1 VLRLEGKV
9 AVVTGGARGIGGA
22 TAELLAKDGARVVIG
37 DRLAAEANATLG
49 RIASAGGEAVFVE
62 TDVTREEDADR
73 LMQTAIDRWGR
84 LDVLVHA
91 AGILKG
97 ATLLID
103 ELDAGVFDEVIAV
116 NLRGAFLCAKAAAR
130 HMRPRRSGVML
141 LIASG
146 AGVRGG
152 SSSVA
157 YGSSKGGVHGLSL
170 VLAPQL
176 EPHGIRVHGIC
187 PGSLA
192 TELKLENVADVA
204 RARGEDPAAAR
215 DRAARELG
223 DPAGVARIL
232 AFLASEEADYV
243 RGSVFTR

>member
-1 VLRLEGKV
+1 VTLDGKV

-22 TAELLAKDGARVVIG
+22 TAELLAQQGARVVIG
-37 DRLAAEANATLG
+37 DRRAAEAQATLG
-49 RIASAGGEAVFVE
+49 RIGSAGGEAVFVE
-62 TDVTREEDADR
+62 TDVTKEDSVRR
-73 LMQTAIDRWGR
+73 LMTAAVERWGR
-84 LDVLVHA
+84 IDVLAHA

-97 ATLLID
+97 ATLMVD
-103 ELDAGVFDEVIAV
+103 ELDVDVFDEVVSV
-116 NLRGAFLCAKAAAR
+116 NLRGAFLCSKHAAAQ
-130 HMRPRRSGVML
+130 MRKQGSGVML

-192 TELKLENVADVA
+192 TELKLDNVADVA
-204 RARGEDPAAAR
+204 RARGEDPVAAR
-215 DRAARELG
+215 ERAARELG
-223 DPAGVARIL
+223 DPTGVAKVM
-232 AFLASEEADYV
+232 AFLASDEADYV
-243 RGSVFTR
+243 RGSIFTR

>member
-1 VLRLEGKV
+1 MRLDGKV

-37 DRLAAEANATLG
+37 DLRADAAQATLG
-49 RIASAGGEAVFVE
+49 RIAAAGGGAVFVE
-62 TDVTREEDADR
+62 TDVTNEDSARR
-73 LMQTAIDRWGR
+73 LMAAAVERWGR

-97 ATLLID
+97 ATLLVD
-103 ELDAGVFDEVIAV
+103 ELDTAVFDEVVTV
-116 NLRGAFLCAKAAAR
+116 NLRGAFLCAKHAAAQ
-130 HMRPRRSGVML
+130 MRTQRSGVML

-192 TELKLENVADVA
+192 TELKLDNVADVA
-204 RARGEDPAAAR
+204 RAAGKDPVAAR
-215 DRAARELG
+215 ERAARELG

-232 AFLASEEADYV
+232 AFLASDEADYV
-243 RGSVFTR
+243 RGSIFTR

>member
-1 VLRLEGKV
+1 MRLKGKV
-9 AVVTGGARGIGGA
+9 AVVSGGARGIGGA
-22 TAELLAKDGARVVIG
+22 TAELLAKEGAKVAIG
-37 DRLAAEANATLG
+37 DLRAAEASATLG
-49 RIASAGGEAVFVE
+49 RITGVGGDAVFVE
-62 TDVTREEDADR
+62 TDVANEESARR
-73 LMQTAIDRWGR
+73 LVETAVERWGR

-97 ATLLID
+97 ATLLVD
-103 ELDAGVFDEVIAV
+103 ELDAAVFDEVIDV
-116 NLRGAFLCAKAAAR
+116 NLRGAFLCAKAAAAQ
-130 HMRPRRSGVML
+130 MRRQRSGVML

-176 EPHGIRVHGIC
+176 EPYGIRVHGIC

-192 TELKLENVADVA
+192 TELKLDNVADVA
-204 RARGEDPAAAR
+204 RARGEDPVAAR
-215 DRAARELG
+215 ERAARELG
-223 DPAGVARIL
+223 DPMGVARVL
-232 AFLASEEADYV
+232 AFLASDDADYV
-243 RGSVFTR
+243 RGTVFTR

>member
-1 VLRLEGKV
+1 MTLTGKV

-22 TAELLAKDGARVVIG
+22 TAELLAKEGAKVAIG
-37 DRLAAEANATLG
+37 DRLAAEASSTLG
-49 RIASAGGEAVFVE
+49 RITSVGGEAVFVE
-62 TDVTREEDADR
+62 TDVTREEAAER
-73 LMQTAIDRWGR
+73 LMRTAVERWGR

-97 ATLLID
+97 ATLLVD
-103 ELDAGVFDEVIAV
+103 ELEAAVFDEVIAV

-130 HMRPRRSGVML
+130 QMRQQRSGVML

-176 EPHGIRVHGIC
+176 EPYGIRVHGIC

-215 DRAARELG
+215 ERAARELG

-232 AFLASEEADYV
+232 AFLASDDADYV

>member
-1 VLRLEGKV
+1 MQLAGRV

-22 TAELLAKDGARVVIG
+22 TAEALAREGARVVIG
-37 DRLAAEANATLG
+37 DLRESEAQITLSRMGADAA
-49 RIASAGGEAVFVE
+49 FVR
-62 TDVTREEDADR
+62 TDVTDEASVQE
-73 LMQTAIDRWGR
+73 LMSTAVSRHGR

-97 ATLLID
+97 AALTVDQLGAD
-103 ELDAGVFDEVIAV
+103 VFDEVVSV
-116 NLRGAFLCAKAAAR
+116 NLRGAFLCAKHAAA
-130 HMRPRRSGVML
+130 HMRQQRRGVML

-176 EPHGIRVHGIC
+176 EPDGIRVHGIC

-192 TELKLENVADVA
+192 TELKLDNVADMA
-204 RARGEDPAAAR
+204 RARGEDAAAAR
-215 DRAARELG
+215 DRAAVELG

-232 AFLASEEADYV
+232 TFLASDDADYV
-243 RGSVFTR
+243 RGTIFTR

>member
-1 VLRLEGKV
+1 MRLQGKV

-22 TAELLAKDGARVVIG
+22 TAEALARDGARVVIG
-37 DRLAAEANATLG
+37 DLREPEAQATLG
-49 RIASAGGEAVFVE
+49 RISGAGGEAVFVP
-62 TDVTREEDADR
+62 TDVTEESAARR
-73 LMQTAIDRWGR
+73 LMQAAVERWGR

-97 ATLLID
+97 ATLPVD
-103 ELDAGVFDEVIAV
+103 ALDADVFDEVIRV
-116 NLRGAFLCAKAAAR
+116 NLRGAFLCSKAAAAI
-130 HMRPRRSGVML
+130 MRGQGRGVML

-176 EPHGIRVHGIC
+176 ESAGIRVHGIC

-192 TELKLENVADVA
+192 TELKLDNVADVA
-204 RARGEDPAAAR
+204 RARGQDAAAAR
-215 DRAARELG
+215 ERAAHELG
-223 DPAGVARIL
+223 DPMGVAKIL
-232 AFLASEEADYV
+232 AFLASDEADYV
-243 RGSVFTR
+243 RGSIFTR

>member
-1 VLRLEGKV
+1 MRLAGKV

-22 TAELLAKDGARVVIG
+22 TAELLARDGARVAIG
-37 DRLAAEANATLG
+37 DLRAPEAQATLG
-49 RIASAGGEAVFVE
+49 RISGAGGEAVFVE
-62 TDVTREEDADR
+62 TDVTQEESARR
-73 LMQTAIDRWGR
+73 LMERARDRFGR
-84 LDVLVHA
+84 IDVLVHA

-97 ATLLID
+97 AALAVD
-103 ELDAGVFDEVIAV
+103 ELDASVFDEVIDV
-116 NLRGAFLCAKAAAR
+116 NLRGAFLCSKQATAI
-130 HMRPRRSGVML
+130 MRQQRSGVIL

-176 EPHGIRVHGIC
+176 EPLGIRVHGIC

-192 TELKLENVADVA
+192 TELKLDNVADLA

-215 DRAARELG
+215 ERAARELG
-223 DPAGVARIL
+223 DPAGVGRL
-232 AFLASEEADYV
+232 LVFLASDEADYV
-243 RGSVFTR
+243 RGTIFTR

>member
-1 VLRLEGKV
+1 MGLQGKV

-22 TAELLAKDGARVVIG
+22 TAELLASHGARVAIG
-37 DRLAAEANATLG
+37 DLLGLEGEETLG
-49 RIASAGGEAVFVE
+49 RIKAAGGEGLFRQ
-62 TDVTREEDADR
+62 TDVTDEASARALMDA
-73 LMQTAIDRWGR
+73 AVERWGR

-97 ATLLID
+97 ATLLVD

-116 NLRGAFLCAKAAAR
+116 NLRGAFLCAKAAAQ
-130 HMRPRRSGVML
+130 HMRRQRAGVML

-176 EPHGIRVHGIC
+176 EPFGVRVHGIC

-192 TELKLENVADVA
+192 TELKLTNVADVA
-204 RARGEDPAAAR
+204 RARGDDPVAAR
-215 DRAARELG
+215 ERAARELG
-223 DPAGVARIL
+223 DPLGVARIL
-232 AFLASEEADYV
+232 AFLASDDADYV
-243 RGSVFTR
+243 RGTVFTR

>member
-1 VLRLEGKV
+1 
-9 AVVTGGARGIGGA
+9 
-22 TAELLAKDGARVVIG
+22 VIG
-37 DRLAAEANATLG
+37 DMRAPEAQSTLG
-49 RIASAGGEAVFVE
+49 RISQAGGEAIFVP
-62 TDVTREEDADR
+62 TDVTDEAAARR
-73 LMQTAIDRWGR
+73 LMEAAVERWGR

-97 ATLLID
+97 ATLAID
-103 ELDAGVFDEVIAV
+103 ELETAVFDEVIQV
-116 NLRGAFLCAKAAAR
+116 NLRGAFLCSKAAAGI
-130 HMRPRRSGVML
+130 MRERGGGVML

-176 EPHGIRVHGIC
+176 EPAGIRVHGIC

-192 TELKLENVADVA
+192 TELKLDNVADVA
-204 RARGEDPAAAR
+204 RARGQDAAAAR
-215 DRAARELG
+215 ERAARELG
-223 DPAGVARIL
+223 DPVGVARIL
-232 AFLASEEADYV
+232 AFLASDEADYV
-243 RGSVFTR
+243 RGTIFTR

>member
-1 VLRLEGKV
+1 MRLTGKV

-22 TAELLAKDGARVVIG
+22 TAELLARDGAKVVVG
-37 DRLAAEANATLG
+37 DLRASEANATLA
-49 RIASAGGEAVFVE
+49 RISAAGGEAVFVE
-62 TDVTREEDADR
+62 TDVTKEDSAKR
-73 LMQTAIDRWGR
+73 LMAAAAERWGR
-84 LDVLVHA
+84 IDVLVHA

-97 ATLLID
+97 ATLLVD
-103 ELDAGVFDEVIAV
+103 ELDAATFDEVVTV
-116 NLRGAFLCAKAAAR
+116 NLRGAFLCSKYAAAQ
-130 HMRPRRSGVML
+130 MRQQKSGVML

-192 TELKLENVADVA
+192 TELKLDNVADVA
-204 RARGEDPAAAR
+204 RARGDDPAAAR
-215 DRAARELG
+215 ERAARELG

-232 AFLASEEADYV
+232 TFLASDDADYV
-243 RGSVFTR
+243 RGSIFTR

>member
-1 VLRLEGKV
+1 MRLKGKV
-9 AVVTGGARGIGGA
+9 AVVSGGARGIGGA
-22 TAELLAKDGARVVIG
+22 TAELLAKEGAKVAIG
-37 DRLAAEANATLG
+37 DLRAAEASATLG
-49 RIASAGGEAVFVE
+49 RITGVGGDAVFVE
-62 TDVTREEDADR
+62 TDVANEESARR
-73 LMQTAIDRWGR
+73 LVETAVERWGR

-97 ATLLID
+97 ATLLVD
-103 ELDAGVFDEVIAV
+103 ELDAAVFDEVIDV
-116 NLRGAFLCAKAAAR
+116 NLRGAFLCAKAAAAQ
-130 HMRPRRSGVML
+130 MRRQRSGVML

-176 EPHGIRVHGIC
+176 EPYGIRVHGIC

-192 TELKLENVADVA
+192 TELKLDNVADVA
-204 RARGEDPAAAR
+204 RARGEDPVAAR
-215 DRAARELG
+215 
-223 DPAGVARIL
+223 
-232 AFLASEEADYV
+232 
-243 RGSVFTR
+243 

>member
-1 VLRLEGKV
+1 MRMQGKV

-22 TAELLAKDGARVVIG
+22 TAELLARDGAKVVIG
-37 DRLAAEANATLG
+37 DLRADAAQATLG
-49 RIASAGGEAVFVE
+49 RIAAAGGEASFVE
-62 TDVTREEDADR
+62 TDVTNEDSARR
-73 LMQTAIDRWGR
+73 LMETARERHGK

-97 ATLLID
+97 ATLAVD
-103 ELDAGVFDEVIAV
+103 QLDASVFDEVVDV
-116 NLRGAFLCAKAAAR
+116 NLRGAFLCSKHATAI
-130 HMRPRRSGVML
+130 MRPQRSGVII

-176 EPHGIRVHGIC
+176 EPVGIRVHGIC

-192 TELKLENVADVA
+192 TELKLDNVADVA

-223 DPAGVARIL
+223 DPAGVGRLL
-232 AFLASEEADYV
+232 AFLASDEADYV
-243 RGSVFTR
+243 RGTIFTR

>member
-1 VLRLEGKV
+1 MRLQGKV

-22 TAELLAKDGARVVIG
+22 TAELLAAEGARVAIG
-37 DRLAAEANATLG
+37 DLLATEGESTLG
-49 RIASAGGEAVFVE
+49 RIKAAGGDGLFRP
-62 TDVTREEDADR
+62 TDVTDEASARALVDA
-73 LMQTAIDRWGR
+73 AVERWGR

-97 ATLLID
+97 AMLMVD
-103 ELDAGVFDEVIAV
+103 ELEADVFDEVISV
-116 NLRGAFLCAKAAAR
+116 NLRGAFLCARAAGA
-130 HMRPRRSGVML
+130 HMRRQRSGVML

-157 YGSSKGGVHGLSL
+157 YGTSKGGVHGLSL

-176 EPHGIRVHGIC
+176 APFGVRVHGIC

-192 TELKLENVADVA
+192 TELKLTNVADVA
-204 RARGEDPAAAR
+204 RARGEDPSLARERAAA
-215 DRAARELG
+215 ELG
-223 DPAGVARIL
+223 DPLGVARIL
-232 AFLASEEADYV
+232 AFLASDEADYV
-243 RGSVFTR
+243 RGTIFTR

>member
-1 VLRLEGKV
+1 MRLQGKV
-9 AVVTGGARGIGGA
+9 VVVTGGARGIGGA
-22 TAELLAKDGARVVIG
+22 TAELMAKEGACVAIG
-37 DRLAAEANATLG
+37 DLRAEEAHRTLG
-49 RIASAGGEAVFVE
+49 RITAGGGEALFVE
-62 TDVTREEDADR
+62 TDVTEEASARR
-73 LMQTAIDRWGR
+73 LVEAAVERWGR

-97 ATLLID
+97 ATRLVD
-103 ELDAGVFDEVIAV
+103 ELDAAVFDEVIEV
-116 NLRGAFLCAKAAAR
+116 NLRGAFLCAKAAAAQ
-130 HMRPRRSGVML
+130 MRRQRSGVML

-192 TELKLENVADVA
+192 TELKLDNVADVA

-215 DRAARELG
+215 EKAARELG
-223 DPAGVARIL
+223 DPMGVARVL
-232 AFLASEEADYV
+232 AFLASDEADYV

>member
-1 VLRLEGKV
+1 MRMQGKV

-22 TAELLAKDGARVVIG
+22 TGEALARDGARVVIG
-37 DRLAAEANATLG
+37 DLREAEAQATLG
-49 RIASAGGEAVFVE
+49 RIAGAGGEAVFVP
-62 TDVTREEDADR
+62 TDVTDEAAARR
-73 LMQTAIDRWGR
+73 LMTTAVERWGR

-97 ATLLID
+97 ATLAVD
-103 ELDAGVFDEVIAV
+103 ELDTAVFDEVIQV
-116 NLRGAFLCAKAAAR
+116 NLRGAFLCSKAAAAI
-130 HMRPRRSGVML
+130 MRERGGGVML

-176 EPHGIRVHGIC
+176 EPAGIRVHGIC

-192 TELKLENVADVA
+192 TELKLDNVADVA
-204 RARGEDPAAAR
+204 RARGQDAAAAR
-215 DRAARELG
+215 ERAARELG
-223 DPAGVARIL
+223 DPMGVARIL
-232 AFLASEEADYV
+232 AFLASDEADYV
-243 RGSVFTR
+243 RGSIFTR

>member
-1 VLRLEGKV
+1 MRLAGKI

-37 DRLAAEANATLG
+37 DLRASEANETLG
-49 RIASAGGEAVFVE
+49 RIGAAGGEAVFVE
-62 TDVTREEDADR
+62 TDVTKEDSARR
-73 LMQTAIDRWGR
+73 LMAAAVERWGR
-84 LDVLVHA
+84 IDVLVHA

-97 ATLLID
+97 AALLVD
-103 ELDAGVFDEVIAV
+103 ELDTAIFDEVISV
-116 NLRGAFLCAKAAAR
+116 NLRGAFLCSKHAAAQ
-130 HMRPRRSGVML
+130 MRQQRSGVML

-192 TELKLENVADVA
+192 TELKLDNVADMA

-223 DPAGVARIL
+223 DPAGVGRIL
-232 AFLASEEADYV
+232 AFLASDDADYV
-243 RGSVFTR
+243 RGSIFTR

>member
-1 VLRLEGKV
+1 MRLRGKV
-9 AVVTGGARGIGGA
+9 VVVTGGARGIGGA
-22 TAELLAKDGARVVIG
+22 TAQLLAREGARVVIG
-37 DRLAAEANATLG
+37 DVRAGDANQTLG
-49 RIASAGGEAVFVE
+49 RIIADAGEATFVP
-62 TDVTREEDADR
+62 TDVTDEESTRR
-73 LMQTAIDRWGR
+73 LMAAAVERWDRI
-84 LDVLVHA
+84 DVLVHA

-97 ATLLID
+97 ATLLVD
-103 ELDAGVFDEVIAV
+103 ELDAATFDEVISV
-116 NLRGAFLCAKAAAR
+116 NLRGAFLCAKYAAAQ
-130 HMRPRRSGVML
+130 MRKQRSGVML

-192 TELKLENVADVA
+192 TELKLDNVADVA
-204 RARGEDPAAAR
+204 RARGEDPVSAR
-215 DRAARELG
+215 ERAAFQLG
-223 DPAGVARIL
+223 DPMGVARVL
-232 AFLASEEADYV
+232 AFLASDEADYV

>member
-1 VLRLEGKV
+1 MAVDCTGYHPATQRRRRAMRMQGKV

-22 TAELLAKDGARVVIG
+22 TAEALARDGARVVIG
-37 DRLAAEANATLG
+37 DLREPEAQATLG
-49 RIASAGGEAVFVE
+49 RIAQAGGEAFFVP
-62 TDVTREEDADR
+62 TDVTDEAAARRVMDSAVE
-73 LMQTAIDRWGR
+73 RWGR

-97 ATLLID
+97 ATLPVD
-103 ELDAGVFDEVIAV
+103 ALDAAVFDEVIQV
-116 NLRGAFLCAKAAAR
+116 NLRGAFLCSKAAAAI
-130 HMRPRRSGVML
+130 MRERGGGVML

-176 EPHGIRVHGIC
+176 DRKSTRLNSSHLGI
-187 PGSLA
+187 SYA
-192 TELKLENVADVA
+192 
-204 RARGEDPAAAR
+204 
-215 DRAARELG
+215 
-223 DPAGVARIL
+223 
-232 AFLASEEADYV
+232 
-243 RGSVFTR
+243 VFCL

>member
-1 VLRLEGKV
+1 MTLRGKV

-22 TAELLAKDGARVVIG
+22 TAELLASGGARVLIG
-37 DRLAAEANATLG
+37 DLRAPEAGATLG
-49 RIASAGGEAVFVE
+49 RIQAAGGDALFLE
-62 TDVTREEDADR
+62 TDVTDEAACRR
-73 LMQTAIDRWGR
+73 LMSTAVERWGQ

-97 ATLLID
+97 AMLAVDQL
-103 ELDAGVFDEVIAV
+103 EASVFDEVIDV
-116 NLRGAFLCAKAAAR
+116 NLRGAFLCSKWATAA
-130 HMRPRRSGVML
+130 MRERGSGVIL

-176 EPHGIRVHGIC
+176 EPLGIRVHGIC

-192 TELKLENVADVA
+192 TELKLDNVADVA
-204 RARGEDPAAAR
+204 RARGQDPVAAR
-215 DRAARELG
+215 SRAAVELG
-223 DPAGVARIL
+223 DPAGVASVL
-232 AFLASEEADYV
+232 VFLASDEGSYV
-243 RGSVFTR
+243 RGTVFTR

>member
-1 VLRLEGKV
+1 MRLKDRV

-22 TAELLAKDGARVVIG
+22 TAELLAREGARVVIG
-37 DRLAAEANATLG
+37 DRRATEAADTLS
-49 RIASAGGEAVFVE
+49 RINQGGGEGIFVE
-62 TDVTREEDADR
+62 TDVTQEAECKR
-73 LMQTAIDRWGR
+73 LMDSACGRWGKI
-84 LDVLVHA
+84 DILVHA

-97 ATLLID
+97 AGLAVD
-103 ELDAGVFDEVIAV
+103 ELETSIFDEVIDI
-116 NLRGAFLCAKAAAR
+116 NLRGAFLSAKHATAA
-130 HMRPRRSGVML
+130 MRPRGRGVIL

-176 EPHGIRVHGIC
+176 EPIGIRVHGIC

-192 TELKLENVADVA
+192 TELKLDNVADMA
-204 RARGEDPAAAR
+204 RVRGEDPVEAR
-215 DRAARELG
+215 ARAARELG
-223 DPAGVARIL
+223 DPAGVARL
-232 AFLASEEADYV
+232 LTFLATDDADYV
-243 RGSVFTR
+243 RGSIFTR

>member
-1 VLRLEGKV
+1 MRLEGRV

-37 DRLAAEANATLG
+37 DLRADAAQATLA
-49 RIASAGGEAVFVE
+49 RIAAGGGEAVFVE
-62 TDVTREEDADR
+62 TDVTNEESARR
-73 LMQTAIDRWGR
+73 LMAAAVERWGR

-97 ATLLID
+97 ATLLVD
-103 ELDAGVFDEVIAV
+103 ELDAAVFDEVVNV
-116 NLRGAFLCAKAAAR
+116 NLRGAFLCAKHAAAQ
-130 HMRPRRSGVML
+130 MRAQRSGVML

-176 EPHGIRVHGIC
+176 EPQGIRVHGIC

-192 TELKLENVADVA
+192 TELKLDNVADVA
-204 RARGEDPAAAR
+204 RAAGQDPVAAR
-215 DRAARELG
+215 ERAARELG

-232 AFLASEEADYV
+232 AFLASDDADYV
-243 RGSVFTR
+243 RGSIFTR

>member
-1 VLRLEGKV
+1 MRLVGKV

-22 TAELLAKDGARVVIG
+22 TAELLARDGAQVVIG
-37 DRLAAEANATLG
+37 DLRAAEASATLA
-49 RIASAGGEAVFVE
+49 RITAAGGEAVFVE
-62 TDVTREEDADR
+62 TDVTSEESAKR
-73 LMQTAIDRWGR
+73 LMAAAVERWDR

-97 ATLLID
+97 AALLVD
-103 ELDAGVFDEVIAV
+103 ELDAETFDEVIGV
-116 NLRGAFLCAKAAAR
+116 NLRGAFLCSKYAAAE
-130 HMRPRRSGVML
+130 MRKQRSGVML

-192 TELKLENVADVA
+192 TELKLDNVADVA

-232 AFLASEEADYV
+232 AFLASDGADYV
-243 RGSVFTR
+243 RGSIFTR